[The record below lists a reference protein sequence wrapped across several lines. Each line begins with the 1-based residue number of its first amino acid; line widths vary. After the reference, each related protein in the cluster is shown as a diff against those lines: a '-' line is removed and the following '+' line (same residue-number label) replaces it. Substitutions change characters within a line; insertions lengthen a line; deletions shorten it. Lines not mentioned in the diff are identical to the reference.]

1 MTRWLHLAAAP
12 AFALMALATAASE
25 SNASMALCS
34 GAGSFG
40 VSGMTL
46 MYLLMAVFHS
56 APWLKL
62 VSRWGMV
69 TPFAMLNRSGDIQ
82 TMEQKP

>member
-12 AFALMALATAASE
+12 AFALMALATAASD
-25 SNASMALCS
+25 SSAPMALCS
-34 GAGSFG
+34 VGAGFG
-40 VSGMTL
+40 LGGMTP
-46 MYLLMAVFHS
+46 MYMLMAVFHS

-62 VSRWGMV
+62 ISRRGV
-69 TPFAMLNRSGDIQ
+69 TLFTVLDRHGDVQ